1 MHADEHQSFYKLVLL
16 LLMAVAR
23 QKYSG
28 MQNSQAFYDS
38 PVMFAVTCCFW
49 VVAVKNGSSLLDYGI
64 LIDHKMSKNN

>member
-28 MQNSQAFYDS
+28 MQNSQACYES

-49 VVAVKNGSSLLDYGI
+49 VVVLKNECSLLDHGI